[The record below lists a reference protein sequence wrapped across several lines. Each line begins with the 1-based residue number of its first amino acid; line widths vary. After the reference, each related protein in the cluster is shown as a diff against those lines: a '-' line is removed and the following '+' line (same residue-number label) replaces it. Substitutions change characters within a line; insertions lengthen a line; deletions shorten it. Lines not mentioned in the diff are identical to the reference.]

1 MSPKKTLRRPST
13 VSHELSV
20 RQQPHNTLTPWCESA
35 TMTPM
40 MRMKCTGKRRACR
53 RHCRN
58 SKSGSGFEFCFLVQL
73 RSRFQ
78 LQCQRLQIKLYRRTA
93 SGNPGKRGEG
103 HCLACTGTASQA
115 MSNSSCALHGSCC
128 VCFPCPCHCH
138 ASRCGCCQP
147 PLPGMGEEPPPH

>member
-1 MSPKKTLRRPST
+1 MSPKITLRRPST
-13 VSHELSV
+13 VSHEFSV
-20 RQQPHNTLTPWCESA
+20 RQPPHNTLTPWCESA

-40 MRMKCTGKRRACR
+40 IR

-58 SKSGSGFEFCFLVQL
+58 SKSESGFEFCFLAQL

-78 LQCQRLQIKLYRRTA
+78 LQWQRLQIRLHKQA
-93 SGNPGKRGEG
+93 ACGSPGKRGDG